1 MVMNKIIYKTYLD
14 KAYVAYSKINTL
26 VSNDNKRL
34 LKDIYVP
41 MTLVSDNKISGS
53 RRIIVVDGMPEDFD
67 SANQRILI
75 VDRAGMGKSTLIKR
89 MFVDLCEKGERL
101 PIYIELR
108 RIATENTLLK
118 YVEEMLSLTEQGKET
133 LTEDLK
139 EGNVVLFFD
148 GFDEVRNENRHEIR
162 TEIMGFVADYPNC
175 TAIITSRPE
184 DNFQDFVGFET
195 YTINPLTINESYILL
210 KKHDTTEPISE
221 QLIKKLNLNEN
232 KGIKEYLK
240 TPLLVSLLYSAF
252 NYKHTIPLKKHL
264 FYDQVFDA
272 FFERHDLTKDGG
284 YIHEKLSKLDSD
296 QFERVLRL
304 LGFDCMK
311 SQSVEFEKQELE
323 GIIDRSKRFMPDL
336 AYKTS
341 YFVDDLL
348 HSVPLFCKDGP
359 FLKWVH
365 KSMQEYFAAKFVY
378 IDTKMEQD
386 KMLKTIYNSQ
396 KLPSYFNMLDIYYD
410 IDNYG
415 FQKNITLPL
424 LQEYVDYYEQNYRDV
439 PGIDSKYVKERIGLL
454 FLIEVAIGSIKNRS
468 DDMFETMSEWGRKHD
483 FGFNSLHAYGIG
495 SISMCNGFK
504 SSPKRI
510 LLGLIY
516 DKTPAL
522 FKNVEDFYLDRSPES
537 FGRKEFRFINCVE
550 DDSESEEMYKCCNF
564 CLTFTD
570 ARSHTY
576 LDYDEAKKEIERIKK
591 NVQAREDTSLL
602 TSGL

>member
-1 MVMNKIIYKTYLD
+1 MDKSIYNTYLD
-14 KAYVAYSKINTL
+14 KAYDAYSKINTL
-26 VSNDNKRL
+26 VSNDNKRQ
-34 LKDIYVP
+34 LKEIYVP
-41 MTLVSDNKISGS
+41 LTLISEKRLSGK
-53 RRIIVVDGMPEDFD
+53 REKVVVDGMPTEFN
-67 SANQRILI
+67 SEAQRILI

-89 MFVDLCEKGERL
+89 IFVDVYEKGEKL
-101 PIYIELR
+101 PVYIELR
-108 RIATENTLLK
+108 RIATEDTLIK
-118 YVEEMLSLTEQGKET
+118 YIEDVLLLDQCGKEK
-133 LTEDLK
+133 LDIDLID
-139 EGNVVLFFD
+139 GNVVLFFD
-148 GFDEVRNENRHEIR
+148 GFDEVRTENRQKIR
-162 TEIMGFVADYPNC
+162 TEIMDFVAKHQNC
-175 TAIITSRPE
+175 TTIITSRPE
-184 DNFQDFVGFET
+184 DTFQDFVGFET
-195 YTINPLTINESYILL
+195 YTINPLTINESYNLL

-221 QLIKKLNLNEN
+221 QLIKKLNLKEN
-232 KGIKEYLK
+232 NGIKEYLK

-311 SQSVEFEKQELE
+311 SQSVEFDRIELE
-323 GIIDRSKRFMPDL
+323 NILDRSKRYMPDL
-336 AYKTS
+336 HYETNC
-341 YFVDDLL
+341 FVDDLL
-348 HSVPLFCKDGP
+348 HSVPLFCKDGS

-386 KMLKTIYNSQ
+386 KMLTTIYNSQ

-424 LQEYVDYYEQNYRDV
+424 LQEFVDFYEKNYKEV
-439 PGIDSKYVKERIGLL
+439 PGIDSKYVKERVGLL
-454 FLIEVAIGSIKNRS
+454 FLIEVAIGSVRNRNE
-468 DDMFETMSEWGRKHD
+468 DVFDTMANWGRGHD
-483 FGFNSLHAYGIG
+483 FIINSLHAYGIG
-495 SISMCNGFK
+495 SVSMCNGFK
-504 SSPKRI
+504 SSPKRV
-510 LLGLIY
+510 LLGLIC
-516 DKTPAL
+516 DKTPNL
-522 FKNVEDFYLDRSPES
+522 FKNVEELYFDHSPAG
-537 FGRKEFRFINCVE
+537 FGNKGYRFIKGVE
-550 DDSESEEMYKCCNF
+550 DDSESEEIYKCCNF

-570 ARSHTY
+570 ARSHMY
-576 LDYDEAKKEIERIKK
+576 LNYEEVKKEIERIRK

>member
-1 MVMNKIIYKTYLD
+1 MNVNIYKTYLD
-14 KAYVAYSKINTL
+14 KAYEAYSKINTL
-26 VSNDNKRL
+26 VSNDNKRE

-41 MTLVSDNKISGS
+41 LTLISEKKLLGA
-53 RRIIVVDGMPEDFD
+53 REKVVVDGMPVEFD
-67 SANQRILI
+67 SDTKRILI

-89 MFVDLCEKGERL
+89 MFVDVCEKGDKL

-108 RIATENTLLK
+108 RITTEDTLIQ
-118 YVEEMLSLTEQGKET
+118 YIEEVLSLVPQGKEK
-133 LTEDLK
+133 LIEDLK
-139 EGNVVLFFD
+139 DGNIVLFFD
-148 GFDEVRNENRHEIR
+148 GFDEVRSENRHKIR
-162 TEIMGFVADYPNC
+162 AGIMDFVDNYQNC
-175 TAIITSRPE
+175 TTIITSRPE
-184 DNFQDFVGFET
+184 DTFQDFVGFNT

-210 KKHDTTEPISE
+210 KKHDTTEPISD
-221 QLIKKLNLNEN
+221 QLIKKLNLREN
-232 KGIKEYLK
+232 NGIKEYLK

-284 YIHEKLSKLDSD
+284 YVHEKLSKLDSD

-311 SQSVEFEKQELE
+311 SQSVEFERLELE
-323 GIIDRSKRFMPDL
+323 HIIDRSKRFMPDL
-336 AYKTS
+336 QYKTS
-341 YFVDDLL
+341 CFVDDLL
-348 HSVPLFCKDGP
+348 HSVPLFCKDGA

-378 IDTKMEQD
+378 IDTKVEQD
-386 KMLKTIYNSQ
+386 KMLTTIYNSQ

-424 LQEYVDYYEQNYRDV
+424 LQEFVNFYEKNYREV
-439 PGIDSKYVKERIGLL
+439 TGIDIKYVKERIGLL
-454 FLIEVAIGSIKNRS
+454 FLIEIAIGSIKNKNV
-468 DDMFETMSEWGRKHD
+468 DVFDTMAEWGRKHD
-483 FGFNSLHAYGIG
+483 FSFNSLHAYGIG
-495 SISMCNGFK
+495 SVSMCNGFK

-510 LLGLIY
+510 LLGLIC
-516 DKTPAL
+516 DKRPSL
-522 FKNVEDFYLDRSPES
+522 FKNVEKLFIDHAPEG
-537 FGRKEFRFINCVE
+537 FAKKEYRFIKTVE

-570 ARSHTY
+570 IRPHVY
-576 LDYDEAKKEIERIKK
+576 LDYEEVKKEIERIRK
-591 NVQAREDTSLL
+591 NIQAREDTSLL